1 MTTVDRPNKDALT
14 KALDIFRDAMRPFIV
29 RNLRSIPGG
38 RPDDRIRGSLER
50 WTPDDYRAN
59 TARGNVDVESLLD
72 INNFPILIRDY
83 WRDGFRNALGNDM
96 TVQNALWQVKE
107 ARNQAS
113 HPSTQDIDPEFAR
126 AHLFHI
132 IDVLGK
138 IGRPDER
145 AEVERIRDS
154 LFAAPAAPTLPDAMP
169 PPTDSP
175 SHDEPPAR
183 TQRTSTALAPWRQVV
198 RINQDVAQGVF
209 SQAEFAADLQQ
220 VHDGR
225 ADATQYGNPVSF
237 FNHTYITPG
246 IRTLLV
252 NTLRRLAGNGGE
264 PVIQTKTGFGGGK
277 THSLI
282 ALYHLIQS
290 ANVLINPAGDT
301 EDERKT
307 SEEIR
312 AIMRE
317 AGLDPD
323 EWQGAKVAVLDCVFL
338 SPTSSRTTENGDP
351 LNTLWGEMAYQ
362 LGGQEGYDIVGE
374 AARQGTAPAGQ
385 LDELFAHVGPCVIL
399 IDELVAYV
407 RNTGSAIDS
416 NYTFVQNLTQ
426 AARRSGRVSLVITLP
441 EHAVEAGGEL
451 GAEVLAR
458 LDNILGRIEA
468 TWEPLEI
475 YEAFE
480 VVRRRLFGAILDG
493 SERDRT
499 CEAFSAMYSRSRSDY
514 PQGVAEQLYLQ
525 RMKDCY
531 PIHPEIFDRL
541 YSDWSSIARFQR
553 TRGVLR
559 MMAACIS
566 RLNLRNDPSPLILPA
581 SLTLDD
587 PALSNEFVNLLAG
600 NWNSVMSEVDSDE
613 SRTDRIDKD
622 VRRFADVGGAS
633 RRIAR
638 TVFLGSAPTGSAR
651 GIDMRQVRLG
661 TVQPGHGVAVYNEA
675 IGRMTADLHYLYSSD
690 DRYYFHA
697 EENLNKVAADRAGTV
712 TSREIADQVRMSME
726 EAIPRRS
733 DVVLFPAS
741 SGDVPKAENVRL
753 VILPRDKSL
762 PSRSAEDDHAEAFAL
777 DVLRNRG
784 DAPRIHK
791 NSLLFLAARRDEVR
805 LLDTAAR
812 NYLAWQSIRTG
823 ERAIS
828 NLAGARQT
836 QVHNSVRRYGSEM
849 NTALVN
855 AYRWALA
862 PFQPD
867 PQDASTFK
875 LSRWQIN
882 AQDTGQIVEKTFA
895 KFLEEEA
902 LADKLSPNA
911 LQSILDR
918 YIWDSHD
925 HIAIDDLWNLMS
937 TNIYM
942 PRLRDKSVLLAC
954 VRQGVPE
961 SKFGYAESHT
971 ADSDDQYQNLRFG
984 EEGAGIAERG
994 DGLLVNPVMAQ
1005 MVKEQQRQR
1014 TPDAPPQV
1022 PGPDDDPPTRPPSE
1036 PPPPTRAPTV
1046 KRIQV
1051 NKVVQGQLSLDDISS
1066 IYEEIV
1072 RSLTDGGGEVTVSF
1086 TVSATNDNGF
1096 PENIARAV
1104 RENSQQLGLDFEE
1117 GAE

>member
-1 MTTVDRPNKDALT
+1 MTTVSRPNKDALT
-14 KALDIFRDAMRPFIV
+14 RALDILRDAMRPFIV

-38 RPDDRIRGSLER
+38 RPDDRIRNSLER
-50 WTPDDYRAN
+50 WTPDDYRTN
-59 TARGNVDVESLLD
+59 TASGHVDVESLLD

-83 WRDGFRNALGNDM
+83 WRDTFRNALGNDM
-96 TVQNALWQVKE
+96 AVQNALWQIKE

-138 IGRPDER
+138 IGRPNER

-154 LFAAPAAPTLPDAMP
+154 LFATPTRPISLPDAMAP
-169 PPTDSP
+169 PPDSEP
-175 SHDEPPAR
+175 QDEPP
-183 TQRTSTALAPWRQVV
+183 QRQSRPSTSLVPWREVV

-237 FNHTYITPG
+237 FSHTYITPG
-246 IRTLLV
+246 IHTLLV

-282 ALYHLIQS
+282 ALYHLVQN
-290 ANVLINPAGDT
+290 ANVLINPAGES
-301 EDERKT
+301 EDARKT
-307 SEEIR
+307 SEDIR
-312 AIMRE
+312 AMMQE

-323 EWQGAKVAVLDCVFL
+323 EWQGAKVAVLDCTFL
-338 SPTSSRTTENGDP
+338 SPTSGDTTENGDP

-385 LDELFAHVGPCVIL
+385 LDELFRQVGPCVIL
-399 IDELVAYV
+399 IDELVAYI
-407 RNTGSAIDS
+407 RNTGEAIDS

-458 LDNILGRIEA
+458 LDSILGRIEA

-480 VVRRRLFGAILDG
+480 VVRRRLFGAVSDE

-499 CEAFSAMYSRSRSDY
+499 CEAFSAIYSRNRSDF
-514 PQGVAEQLYLQ
+514 PQGVGEQLYLQ

-566 RLNLRNDPSPLILPA
+566 RLNLRNDPSPLIMPA

-587 PALSNEFVNLLAG
+587 PALANEFVNLLTG
-600 NWNSVMSEVDSDE
+600 NWNSVMSEVDSDA
-613 SRTDRIDKD
+613 SITDNIDKS
-622 VRRFADVGGAS
+622 VRRFADVGGAA

-651 GIDMRQVRLG
+651 GIDMRQIRLG
-661 TVQPGHGVAVYNEA
+661 AVQPGHGVAVYNEA
-675 IGRMTADLHYLYSSD
+675 IGRMTADLYYLYSSD

-697 EENLNKVAADRAGTV
+697 EENLNKVAADRAGTI
-712 TSREIADQVRMSME
+712 TAREIADQIRMSME
-726 EAIPRRS
+726 EAVSRRS
-733 DVVLFPAS
+733 DVVLFPVR
-741 SGDVPKAENVRL
+741 SGDVPDRDSVRL
-753 VILPRDKSL
+753 VILPHNKSL
-762 PSRSAEDDHAEAFAL
+762 PSRRAEENLADPFAL
-777 DVLRNRG
+777 DLLFNRG
-784 DAPRIHK
+784 DSPRILK
-791 NSLLFLAARRDEVR
+791 NTLLFLAAARDQVR
-805 LLDTAAR
+805 QLDTAVR

-823 ERAIS
+823 ERSIKLTS
-828 NLAGARQT
+828 RERVARRST
-836 QVHNSVRRYGSEM
+836 
-849 NTALVN
+849 TA
-855 AYRWALA
+855 
-862 PFQPD
+862 
-867 PQDASTFK
+867 
-875 LSRWQIN
+875 
-882 AQDTGQIVEKTFA
+882 
-895 KFLEEEA
+895 
-902 LADKLSPNA
+902 
-911 LQSILDR
+911 
-918 YIWDSHD
+918 
-925 HIAIDDLWNLMS
+925 
-937 TNIYM
+937 
-942 PRLRDKSVLLAC
+942 
-954 VRQGVPE
+954 
-961 SKFGYAESHT
+961 
-971 ADSDDQYQNLRFG
+971 
-984 EEGAGIAERG
+984 
-994 DGLLVNPVMAQ
+994 
-1005 MVKEQQRQR
+1005 
-1014 TPDAPPQV
+1014 
-1022 PGPDDDPPTRPPSE
+1022 
-1036 PPPPTRAPTV
+1036 
-1046 KRIQV
+1046 
-1051 NKVVQGQLSLDDISS
+1051 
-1066 IYEEIV
+1066 
-1072 RSLTDGGGEVTVSF
+1072 
-1086 TVSATNDNGF
+1086 
-1096 PENIARAV
+1096 
-1104 RENSQQLGLDFEE
+1104 
-1117 GAE
+1117 